1 LTSYWVCS
9 WLWRLW
15 LSVVS
20 SSLSSSLS
28 SYPHDV
34 PHPHTYRTLS
44 KSCISSMRE
53 RIKERK
59 RAFWLGCVEY
69 VDDDDSEDDD
79 DENVVVIDDD
89 DEHNENDV
97 DDDNIKVIDI

>member
-1 LTSYWVCS
+1 
-9 WLWRLW
+9 
-15 LSVVS
+15 
-20 SSLSSSLS
+20 
-28 SYPHDV
+28 
-34 PHPHTYRTLS
+34 
-44 KSCISSMRE
+44 MRE

-69 VDDDDSEDDD
+69 VDDDD

>member
-1 LTSYWVCS
+1 
-9 WLWRLW
+9 
-15 LSVVS
+15 
-20 SSLSSSLS
+20 
-28 SYPHDV
+28 
-34 PHPHTYRTLS
+34 
-44 KSCISSMRE
+44 MRE

-69 VDDDDSEDDD
+69 VDDD

>member
-34 PHPHTYRTLS
+34 PHPHTYRPLS
-44 KSCISSMRE
+44 ESCISSMRE

-69 VDDDDSEDDD
+69 VDDDD
-79 DENVVVIDDD
+79 ENVVIDDD

-97 DDDNIKVIDI
+97 DDDNIKVMDI